1 MRRPPACRG
10 FTLLELVMVM
20 AIIGIL
26 VKAGTPVIIGSLKAY
41 GTTTDLAVTSDRL
54 RYASDR
60 IAFEIRELTP
70 GSITAMSATSFKF
83 DRIDY
88 AGTTTSRT
96 VTIDQSAPSNGACN
110 GTVRL
115 SYNTPAMT
123 PVAGYLPV
131 LTDSMCS
138 LAFAYYDQAG
148 LTTLTPANVRQV
160 EYTLAVKSNATGQTY
175 SQRTRIALRNR

>member
-1 MRRPPACRG
+1 MRRLPACHG
-10 FTLLELVMVM
+10 FTLLELVLVT

-26 VKAGTPVIIGSLKAY
+26 VKAGTPVIVASLKAY
-41 GTTTDLAVTSDRL
+41 GMTTDLAATSDRL

-60 IAFEIRELTP
+60 MAFEIRELSA
-70 GSITAMSATSFKF
+70 GSITALSASALTFS
-83 DRIDY
+83 RVDY
-88 AGTTTSRT
+88 AGATTSRT
-96 VTIDQSAPSNGACN
+96 VTIDQSAPGSGQCN

-131 LTDSMCS
+131 LTDNLCS
-138 LAFAYYDQAG
+138 LAFAYYDQSG
-148 LTTLTPANVRQV
+148 LSTLVAANVRQV
-160 EYTLAVKSNATGQTY
+160 EYTLSVKSTATGQTY